1 MTGAAEPKRILVA
14 DDDPVFRE
22 VAATCLREAGYEVCL
37 AAQGAAAMD
46 MLLSERFD
54 LAIIDLLMPQIDGLR
69 LIALMRATTQL
80 RDLPIL
86 IITSQQ
92 DPALRADGMQ
102 VGADDFLTKPVDWS
116 KLPACVA
123 GLIEGKSPSS
133 EQFA

>member
-1 MTGAAEPKRILVA
+1 A
-14 DDDPVFRE
+14 
-22 VAATCLREAGYEVCL
+22 CLRQAGYEVGL
-37 AAQGAAAMD
+37 ATQGAAAMD

-92 DPALRADGMQ
+92 DPALRSDGMQ

-116 KLPACVA
+116 KLPTCVA
-123 GLIEGKSPSS
+123 TLIDGARPSA
-133 EQFA
+133 E